1 MVKERVQA
9 FVMLGDAVLFNNRG
23 QIAVM
28 ALRPGEPRKEL
39 TREQIN
45 ATALKYGQEFR

>member
-1 MVKERVQA
+1 MQA

-39 TREQIN
+39 TREQIDVV
-45 ATALKYGQEFR
+45 ALQAWQEFR